1 MNRYTKRLE
10 DGQAVMDCQG
20 CPESWM
26 NKAGAARYREGYRIK
41 ELEEFLGINRE
52 NVRKN
57 LARLGVVPYAHDELD
72 PLSSRK
78 AEFNQLGD

>member
-1 MNRYTKRLE
+1 MPKPPKSLLPYTNAQW
-10 DGQAVMDCQG
+10 DWV
-20 CPESWM
+20 
-26 NKAGAARYREGYRIK
+26 AARYREGYRIK
-41 ELEEFLGINRE
+41 ELAEFLGINRE

-57 LARLGVVPYAHDELD
+57 LARLGVHPYAQDELD

>member
-1 MNRYTKRLE
+1 MPKPPKSLLPYTNAQW
-10 DGQAVMDCQG
+10 DWVAD
-20 CPESWM
+20 
-26 NKAGAARYREGYRIK
+26 RYREGYRIK
-41 ELEEFLGINRE
+41 ELAEFLGINRE

-57 LARLGVVPYAHDELD
+57 LARLGVAPYAHDELD